1 MKLFGFNIEREKKQ
15 DLPALSFPE
24 NQEGAIEA
32 TSAGGAFASYLDL
45 EAVAKTDA
53 DLIMKYRDM
62 GEHPECD
69 MAVENIIQEAII
81 TNQARNPVDLD
92 LTHTGLSKNLQDK
105 IADEFELILK
115 LLDFN
120 NQAYDIFKRWYIEGR
135 IFYHVMIDPKNTDK
149 GIQELRL
156 IDSFKI
162 KKVRQIIPDPRQTP
176 SEFKLPRFEE
186 YYLFN
191 EKGLLTPSQMGVKVA
206 VDSIIMAHSGI
217 MTKDKKFVISHLHK
231 AIKSLNQ
238 LRMLED
244 AVVIYRIARAP
255 ERRIFY
261 IDVGNLPKQK
271 AEQYLKDIMTRY
283 KNKLVYNASTGEV
296 KDDRRHQSM
305 LEDYWLPRR
314 EGGRG
319 TEISTLPGGQNLG
332 EMEDVDYF
340 RRKLYQSL
348 NVPLSRLEADTPF
361 VLGRASEISRDEL
374 KFSRFIDRIRIR
386 FSHLFY
392 QILEKQLIL
401 KNVIHTSEWPKL
413 KETLRFNY
421 AADNHFAELKQQELM
436 ADRLNMM
443 RDVEELVGNYYS
455 KQFVK
460 DRILRLTPEEQKNI
474 EKQIKKEEKE
484 AEGEGDQYPPQV
496 GMPPAVPAVNKIN
509 VVPGADPNTGGQPF
523 TAAGQDQGL
532 ATSQGMQAKGEDVKP
547 ELLTGEKSLKSL
559 YNLNKKERR
568 FGK

>member
-1 MKLFGFNIEREKKQ
+1 MKLFGFNIERERKP

-53 DLIMKYRDM
+53 DLIMKYREM
-62 GEHPECD
+62 AEHPECD
-69 MAVENIIQEAII
+69 MAIENIIQEAIV

-92 LTHTGLSKNLQDK
+92 LTHTDLSKNLQDR
-105 IADEFELILK
+105 ISDEFEIILK

-135 IFYHVMIDPKNTDK
+135 IFYHVMVDPKEIDK

-162 KKVRQIIPDPRQTP
+162 KKVRQIIPDTQAAPGV
-176 SEFKLPRFEE
+176 FKLPQFEE

-191 EKGLLTPSQMGVKVA
+191 EKGLVTPSQMGVKVA
-206 VDSIIMAHSGI
+206 PDSMIMAHSGI
-217 MTKDKKFVISHLHK
+217 MTRDKKFVVSHLHK
-231 AIKSLNQ
+231 AIKGLNQ

-283 KNKLVYNASTGEV
+283 KNKLVYDASSGEI

-392 QILEKQLIL
+392 QVLEKQLIL

-413 KETLRFNY
+413 RETIKFNY
-421 AADNHFAELKQQELM
+421 ALDNHFAELKSQELM
-436 ADRLNMM
+436 TDRFNMM
-443 RDVEELVGNYYS
+443 RDVEELVGTYLS
-455 KQFVK
+455 KQYVK
-460 DRILRLTPEEQKNI
+460 DNILRHTPEEQKKI
-474 EKQIKKEEKE
+474 EKEIEKE
-484 AEGEGDQYPPQV
+484 AKEAEQDAQEVPPPTA
-496 GMPPAVPAVNKIN
+496 GPPEDDPANQIN
-509 VVPGADPNTGGQPF
+509 VQPGQEPPPEDPNADVAQP
-523 TAAGQDQGL
+523 
-532 ATSQGMQAKGEDVKP
+532 EEVKP
-547 ELLTGEKSLKSL
+547 EMLTGGRL
-559 YNLNKKERR
+559 YSVPNINKKV
-568 FGK
+568 KHA

>member
-1 MKLFGFNIEREKKQ
+1 MKLFGFNIERERKP

-53 DLIMKYRDM
+53 DLIMKYREM
-62 GEHPECD
+62 AEHPECD
-69 MAVENIIQEAII
+69 MAIENIIQEAIV
-81 TNQARNPVDLD
+81 TNQSRNPVDLD
-92 LTHTGLSKNLQDK
+92 LTHTDLSKNLQDR
-105 IADEFELILK
+105 ISEEFDIILK

-135 IFYHVMIDPKNTDK
+135 IFYHVMVDPKEIDK

-162 KKVRQIIPDPRQTP
+162 KKVRQIIPDTQAAPGV
-176 SEFKLPRFEE
+176 FKLPQFEE

-191 EKGLLTPSQMGVKVA
+191 EKGLVTPSQMGVKVA
-206 VDSIIMAHSGI
+206 PDSMIMAHSGI
-217 MTKDKKFVISHLHK
+217 MTRDKKFVVSHLHK
-231 AIKSLNQ
+231 AIKGLNQ

-283 KNKLVYNASTGEV
+283 KNKLVYDASSGEI

-386 FSHLFY
+386 FSHLFF
-392 QILEKQLIL
+392 QIIEKQLIL

-413 KETLRFNY
+413 KETIRFNY
-421 AADNHFAELKQQELM
+421 AMDNHFAELKEQELM
-436 ADRLNMM
+436 ADRFNMM
-443 RDVEELVGNYYS
+443 RDAEDLVGNYYS

-460 DRILRLTPEEQKNI
+460 DRILRLTPEEQKRI
-474 EKQIKKEEKE
+474 EKEIKKEEKE
-484 AEGEGDQYPPQV
+484 AESDGDQYPPQS
-496 GMPPAVPAVNKIN
+496 GMPPAVPPVNKIN
-509 VVPGADPNTGGQPF
+509 VQPGADPGGGNF
-523 TAAGQDQGL
+523 TPAGGDQGL
-532 ATSQGMQAKGEDVKP
+532 ATSQGMQQAQDEVQP
-547 ELLTGEKSLKSL
+547 ELLAGEKILT
-559 YNLNKKERR
+559 LNKKRIYG
-568 FGK
+568 GK

>member
-1 MKLFGFNIEREKKQ
+1 MKLFGFNIERERKP

-53 DLIMKYRDM
+53 DLIMKYREM
-62 GEHPECD
+62 AEHPECD
-69 MAVENIIQEAII
+69 MAIENIIQEAIV
-81 TNQARNPVDLD
+81 TNQSRNPVDLD
-92 LTHTGLSKNLQDK
+92 LTHTDLSKNLQDR
-105 IADEFELILK
+105 ISEEFDIILK

-135 IFYHVMIDPKNTDK
+135 IFYHVMVDPKEIDK

-162 KKVRQIIPDPRQTP
+162 KKVRQIIPDTQAAPGV
-176 SEFKLPRFEE
+176 FKLPQFEE

-191 EKGLLTPSQMGVKVA
+191 EKGLVTPSQMGVKVA
-206 VDSIIMAHSGI
+206 PDSMIMAHSGI
-217 MTKDKKFVISHLHK
+217 MTRDKKFVVSHLHK
-231 AIKSLNQ
+231 AIKGLNQ

-283 KNKLVYNASTGEV
+283 KNKLVYDASSGEI

-386 FSHLFY
+386 FSHLFF
-392 QILEKQLIL
+392 QIMEKQLIL

-413 KETLRFNY
+413 KETIRFNY
-421 AADNHFAELKQQELM
+421 AMDNHFAELKEQELM
-436 ADRLNMM
+436 ADRFNMM
-443 RDVEELVGNYYS
+443 RDAEDLVGNYYS

-460 DRILRLTPEEQKNI
+460 DRILRLTPEEQKRI
-474 EKQIKKEEKE
+474 EKEIKKEEKE
-484 AEGEGDQYPPQV
+484 AESDGDQYPPQS
-496 GMPPAVPAVNKIN
+496 GMPPAVPPVNKIN
-509 VVPGADPNTGGQPF
+509 VQPGADPGGGNF
-523 TAAGQDQGL
+523 TPAGGDQGL
-532 ATSQGMQAKGEDVKP
+532 ATSQGMQQAQDEVQP
-547 ELLTGEKSLKSL
+547 ELLAGEKILT
-559 YNLNKKERR
+559 LNKKRIYG
-568 FGK
+568 GK

>member
-1 MKLFGFNIEREKKQ
+1 MKLFGFNIERERKP

-53 DLIMKYRDM
+53 DLIMKYREM
-62 GEHPECD
+62 AEHPECD
-69 MAVENIIQEAII
+69 MAIENIIQEAIV
-81 TNQARNPVDLD
+81 TNQSRNPVDLD
-92 LTHTGLSKNLQDK
+92 LTHTDLSKNLQDR
-105 IADEFELILK
+105 ISEEFDIILK

-135 IFYHVMIDPKNTDK
+135 IFYHVMVDPKEIEK

-162 KKVRQIIPDPRQTP
+162 KKVRQIIPDTQAAPGV
-176 SEFKLPRFEE
+176 FKLPQFEE

-191 EKGLLTPSQMGVKVA
+191 EKGLVTPSQMGVKVA
-206 VDSIIMAHSGI
+206 PDSMIMAHSGI
-217 MTKDKKFVISHLHK
+217 MTRDKKFVVSHLHK
-231 AIKSLNQ
+231 AIKGLNQ

-283 KNKLVYNASTGEV
+283 KNKLVYDASSGEI

-386 FSHLFY
+386 FSHLFF
-392 QILEKQLIL
+392 QIMEKQLIL

-413 KETLRFNY
+413 KETIRFNY
-421 AADNHFAELKQQELM
+421 AMDNHFAELKEQELM
-436 ADRLNMM
+436 ADRFNMM
-443 RDVEELVGNYYS
+443 RDAEDLVGNYYS

-460 DRILRLTPEEQKNI
+460 DRILRLTPEEQKRI
-474 EKQIKKEEKE
+474 EKEIKKEEKE
-484 AEGEGDQYPPQV
+484 AESDGDQYPPQS
-496 GMPPAVPAVNKIN
+496 GMPPAVPPVNKIN
-509 VVPGADPNTGGQPF
+509 VQPGADPGGGNF
-523 TAAGQDQGL
+523 TPAGGDQGL
-532 ATSQGMQAKGEDVKP
+532 ATSQGMQQAQDEVQP
-547 ELLTGEKSLKSL
+547 ELLAGEKILT
-559 YNLNKKERR
+559 LNKKRIYG
-568 FGK
+568 GK

>member
-1 MKLFGFNIEREKKQ
+1 MKLFGFNIERERKP

-53 DLIMKYRDM
+53 DLIMKYREM
-62 GEHPECD
+62 AEHPECD
-69 MAVENIIQEAII
+69 MAIENIIQEAIV

-92 LTHTGLSKNLQDK
+92 LTHTDLSKNLQDR
-105 IADEFELILK
+105 ISDEFEIILK

-135 IFYHVMIDPKNTDK
+135 IFYHVMVDPKEIDK

-162 KKVRQIIPDPRQTP
+162 KKVRQIIPDTQAAPGV
-176 SEFKLPRFEE
+176 FKLPQFEE

-191 EKGLLTPSQMGVKVA
+191 EKGLVTPSQMGVKVA
-206 VDSIIMAHSGI
+206 PDSMIMAHSGI
-217 MTKDKKFVISHLHK
+217 MTRDKKFVVSHLHK
-231 AIKSLNQ
+231 AIKGLNQ

-283 KNKLVYNASTGEV
+283 KNKLVYDASSGEI

-386 FSHLFY
+386 FSHLFF
-392 QILEKQLIL
+392 QIMEKQLIL

-413 KETLRFNY
+413 KETIRFNY
-421 AADNHFAELKQQELM
+421 AMDNHFAELKEQELM
-436 ADRLNMM
+436 ADRFNMM
-443 RDVEELVGNYYS
+443 RDAEDLVGNYYS

-460 DRILRLTPEEQKNI
+460 DRILRLTPEEQKRI
-474 EKQIKKEEKE
+474 EKEIKKEEKE
-484 AEGEGDQYPPQV
+484 AESDGDQYPPQS
-496 GMPPAVPAVNKIN
+496 GMPPAVPPVNKIN
-509 VVPGADPNTGGQPF
+509 VQPGADPGGGNF
-523 TAAGQDQGL
+523 TPAGGDQGL
-532 ATSQGMQAKGEDVKP
+532 ATSQGMQQAQDEVQP
-547 ELLTGEKSLKSL
+547 ELLAGEKILT
-559 YNLNKKERR
+559 LNKKRIYG
-568 FGK
+568 GK

>member
-1 MKLFGFNIEREKKQ
+1 MKLFGFNIERERKP

-53 DLIMKYRDM
+53 DLIMKYREM
-62 GEHPECD
+62 AEHPECD
-69 MAVENIIQEAII
+69 MAIENIIQEAIV
-81 TNQARNPVDLD
+81 TNQSRNPVDLD
-92 LTHTGLSKNLQDK
+92 LTHTDLSKNLQDR
-105 IADEFELILK
+105 ISEEFDIILK

-135 IFYHVMIDPKNTDK
+135 IFYHVMVDPKEIDK

-162 KKVRQIIPDPRQTP
+162 KKVRQIIPDTQAAPGV
-176 SEFKLPRFEE
+176 FKLPQFEE

-191 EKGLLTPSQMGVKVA
+191 EKGLVTPSQMGVKVA
-206 VDSIIMAHSGI
+206 PDSMIMAHSGI
-217 MTKDKKFVISHLHK
+217 MTRDKKFVVSHLHK
-231 AIKSLNQ
+231 AIKGLNQ

-283 KNKLVYNASTGEV
+283 KNKLVYDASSGEI

-386 FSHLFY
+386 FSHLFF
-392 QILEKQLIL
+392 QIIEKQLIL

-413 KETLRFNY
+413 KETIRFNY
-421 AADNHFAELKQQELM
+421 AMDNHFAELKEQELM
-436 ADRLNMM
+436 ADRFNMM
-443 RDVEELVGNYYS
+443 RDAEDLVGNYYS

-460 DRILRLTPEEQKNI
+460 DRILRLTPEEQKRIKKEI
-474 EKQIKKEEKE
+474 EKEEKE
-484 AEGEGDQYPPQV
+484 AEGEGDQYPPQS
-496 GMPPAVPAVNKIN
+496 GMPPAVPPVNKIN
-509 VVPGADPNTGGQPF
+509 VQPGADPGGGNF
-523 TAAGQDQGL
+523 TPAGGDQGL
-532 ATSQGMQAKGEDVKP
+532 ATSQGMQQAQDEVQP
-547 ELLTGEKSLKSL
+547 ELLAGEKILT
-559 YNLNKKERR
+559 LNKKRIYG
-568 FGK
+568 GK

>member
-1 MKLFGFNIEREKKQ
+1 MKLFGFNIERDKQ
-15 DLPALSFPE
+15 PDLPALSFPE

-53 DLIMKYRDM
+53 DLIMKYREM
-62 GEHPECD
+62 AEHPECD
-69 MAVENIIQEAII
+69 MAIENIIQEAIV
-81 TNQARNPVDLD
+81 TNQSRNPVDLD
-92 LTHTGLSKNLQDK
+92 LTHTDLSKNLQDR
-105 IADEFELILK
+105 ISEEFDIILK

-135 IFYHVMIDPKNTDK
+135 IFYHVMVDPKEIDK

-162 KKVRQIIPDPRQTP
+162 KKVRQIIPDTQAAPGV
-176 SEFKLPRFEE
+176 FKLPQFEE

-191 EKGLLTPSQMGVKVA
+191 EKGLVTPSQMGVKVA
-206 VDSIIMAHSGI
+206 PDSMIMAHSGI
-217 MTKDKKFVISHLHK
+217 MTRDKKFVVSHLHK
-231 AIKSLNQ
+231 AIKGLNQ

-283 KNKLVYNASTGEV
+283 KNKLVYDASSGEI

-386 FSHLFY
+386 FSHLFF
-392 QILEKQLIL
+392 QIMEKQLIL

-413 KETLRFNY
+413 KETIRFNY
-421 AADNHFAELKQQELM
+421 AMDNHFAELKEQELM
-436 ADRLNMM
+436 ADRFNMM
-443 RDVEELVGNYYS
+443 RDAEDLVGNYYS

-460 DRILRLTPEEQKNI
+460 DRILRLTPEEQKRI
-474 EKQIKKEEKE
+474 EKEIKKEEKE
-484 AEGEGDQYPPQV
+484 AESDGDQYPPQS
-496 GMPPAVPAVNKIN
+496 GMPPAVPPVNKIN
-509 VVPGADPNTGGQPF
+509 VQPGADPGGGNF
-523 TAAGQDQGL
+523 TPAGGDQGL
-532 ATSQGMQAKGEDVKP
+532 ATSQGMQQAQDEVQP
-547 ELLTGEKSLKSL
+547 ELLAGEKILT
-559 YNLNKKERR
+559 LNKKRIYG
-568 FGK
+568 GK

>member
-1 MKLFGFNIEREKKQ
+1 MKLFGFNIERDGKP

-53 DLIMKYRDM
+53 DLIMKYREM
-62 GEHPECD
+62 AEHPECD
-69 MAVENIIQEAII
+69 MAIENIIQEAIV

-92 LTHTGLSKNLQDK
+92 LTHTNLSKNLQDR
-105 IADEFELILK
+105 ISEEFEIVLK

-135 IFYHVMIDPKNTDK
+135 IFYHVMVDPKEIDK

-162 KKVRQIIPDPRQTP
+162 KKVRQIIPDTKTP
-176 SEFKLPRFEE
+176 PGVFKLPKFEE

-206 VDSIIMAHSGI
+206 PDSMIMAHSGI
-217 MTKDKKFVISHLHK
+217 MTRDKKFVVSHLHK
-231 AIKSLNQ
+231 AIKGLNQ

-283 KNKLVYNASTGEV
+283 KNKLVYDASSGEI

-340 RRKLYQSL
+340 RKKLYQSL

-386 FSHLFY
+386 FSHLFF
-392 QILEKQLIL
+392 QIMEKQLIL

-413 KETLRFNY
+413 RETIRFNY
-421 AADNHFAELKQQELM
+421 ALDNHFAELKEQELM

-460 DRILRLTPEEQKNI
+460 DKILRLTPEEQKNI

-484 AEGEGDQYPPQV
+484 AESDGDQYPPQT
-496 GMPPAVPAVNKIN
+496 GMPPAVPPVNKIN
-509 VVPGADPNTGGQPF
+509 VQPGADPSGGAF
-523 TAAGQDQGL
+523 TPADQGL
-532 ATSQGMQAKGEDVKP
+532 ATSQGMQQAQDEVQP
-547 ELLTGEKSLKSL
+547 ELLAGENILT
-559 YNLNKKERR
+559 LNKKRIYG
-568 FGK
+568 GK

>member
-1 MKLFGFNIEREKKQ
+1 MKLFGFNIEREKGQ

-32 TSAGGAFASYLDL
+32 TSAGGAFATYLDL

-69 MAVENIIQEAII
+69 MAVENIIQEAIV
-81 TNQARNPVDLD
+81 TNQARSPVDLD

-105 IADEFELILK
+105 ITDEFELVLK

-135 IFYHVMIDPKNTDK
+135 IFYHAMIDPKHTEK
-149 GIQELRL
+149 GIQELRS

-162 KKVRQIIPDPRQTP
+162 KKVRQIIPDPHQTP
-176 SEFKLPRFEE
+176 SEFKLPKFEE

-191 EKGLLTPSQMGVKVA
+191 EKGLLTPSQLGVKVA

-283 KNKLVYNASTGEV
+283 KNKLVYNAATGEV

-392 QILEKQLIL
+392 QIMEKQLIL

-421 AADNHFAELKQQELM
+421 AHDNHFAELKQQELM
-436 ADRLNMM
+436 SDRLNMM

-460 DRILRLTPEEQKNI
+460 DNVLRLTPEEQKRI
-474 EKQIKKEEKE
+474 EKEIKKEEKE
-484 AEGEGDQYPPQV
+484 AEGEGDQYPPQS

-532 ATSQGMQAKGEDVKP
+532 ATSQGMQASGENIKP
-547 ELLTGEKSLKSL
+547 EMLTGEKTLKGL
-559 YNLNKKERR
+559 YNLNKKERK

>member
-1 MKLFGFNIEREKKQ
+1 MKLFGFNIERDKKP
-15 DLPALSFPE
+15 DLPALAFPE
-24 NQEGAIEA
+24 NEEGAIEA
-32 TSAGGAFASYLDL
+32 TSAGGAFASYIDM
-45 EAVAKTDA
+45 EASAKTEA

-62 GEHPECD
+62 VEHPECD
-69 MAVENIIQEAII
+69 MAVENILQEAII
-81 TNQARNPVDLD
+81 TNQNRNPVELD
-92 LTHTGLSKNLQDK
+92 LTETGLSKGLQNRV
-105 IADEFELILK
+105 DEEFDGILK
-115 LLDFN
+115 MLDFN
-120 NQAYDIFKRWYIEGR
+120 NQAYDIFKRWYVEGR
-135 IFYHVMIDPKNTDK
+135 IYYHVMIDPKNPNK

-156 IDSFKI
+156 IDSLKI
-162 KKVRQIIPDPRQTP
+162 KKVREVKPDPRQTP
-176 SEFKLPRFEE
+176 ATFKLPKYSE

-191 EKGLLTPSQMGVKVA
+191 DKGLLTPSQMGVKVA
-206 VDSIIMAHSGI
+206 KDSVIMAHSGI
-217 MTKDKKFVISHLHK
+217 MTKDKKYVISHLHK
-231 AIKSLNQ
+231 AIKGLNQ

-261 IDVGNLPKQK
+261 IDVGNLPKMK

-283 KNKLVYNASTGEV
+283 KNKLVYDAATGDI

-374 KFSRFIDRIRIR
+374 KFSRFIDRIRLR

-392 QILEKQLIL
+392 STLEKQLIL

-413 KETLRFNY
+413 RETIKFNY
-421 AADNHFAELKQQELM
+421 ALDNHFAELKSQELM
-436 ADRLNMM
+436 TDRFNMM
-443 RDVEELVGNYYS
+443 RDVEELVGTYLS
-455 KQFVK
+455 KQYVK
-460 DRILRLTPEEQKNI
+460 DNILRHTPDEQKKI
-474 EKQIKKEEKE
+474 EKEIEKEKKE
-484 AEGEGDQYPPQV
+484 AEGEGGQYPPQTD
-496 GMPPAVPAVNKIN
+496 MPPAVPPVNKIN
-509 VVPGADPNTGGQPF
+509 VQPGADPGGQTF
-523 TAAGQDQGL
+523 TQNPPAEPAQP
-532 ATSQGMQAKGEDVKP
+532 EEVKP
-547 ELLTGEKSLKSL
+547 EMLTGGKLYSLPSSDI
-559 YNLNKKERR
+559 NKKRKS
-568 FGK
+568 G

>member
-1 MKLFGFNIEREKKQ
+1 MKLFGFNIERERKP

-53 DLIMKYRDM
+53 DLIMKYREM
-62 GEHPECD
+62 AEHPECD
-69 MAVENIIQEAII
+69 MAIENIIQEAIV
-81 TNQARNPVDLD
+81 TNQSRNPVDLD
-92 LTHTGLSKNLQDK
+92 LTHTDLSKNLQDR
-105 IADEFELILK
+105 ISEEFDIILK

-135 IFYHVMIDPKNTDK
+135 IFYHVMVDPKEIDK

-162 KKVRQIIPDPRQTP
+162 KKVRQIIPDTQAAPGV
-176 SEFKLPRFEE
+176 FKLPQFEE

-191 EKGLLTPSQMGVKVA
+191 EKGLVTPSQMGVKVA
-206 VDSIIMAHSGI
+206 PDSMIMAHSGI
-217 MTKDKKFVISHLHK
+217 MTRDKKFVVSHLHK
-231 AIKSLNQ
+231 AIKGLNQ

-283 KNKLVYNASTGEV
+283 KNKLVYDASSGEI

-374 KFSRFIDRIRIR
+374 KFSRFIDRIRLR

-392 QILEKQLIL
+392 STLEKQLIL

-413 KETLRFNY
+413 RETIKFNY
-421 AADNHFAELKQQELM
+421 ALDNHFAELKSQELM
-436 ADRLNMM
+436 TDRFNMM
-443 RDVEELVGNYYS
+443 RDVEELVGTYLS
-455 KQFVK
+455 KQYVK
-460 DRILRLTPEEQKNI
+460 DNILRHTPDEQKKI
-474 EKQIKKEEKE
+474 EKEIEKEKKE
-484 AEGEGDQYPPQV
+484 AEGEGGQYPPQTD
-496 GMPPAVPAVNKIN
+496 MPPAVPPVNKIN
-509 VVPGADPNTGGQPF
+509 VQPGADPGGQTF
-523 TAAGQDQGL
+523 TQNPPVEPAQP
-532 ATSQGMQAKGEDVKP
+532 EEVKP
-547 ELLTGEKSLKSL
+547 EMLTGGKLYSLPSSDI
-559 YNLNKKERR
+559 NKKRKS
-568 FGK
+568 G

>member
-1 MKLFGFNIEREKKQ
+1 MKLFGFNIERDRKP

-32 TSAGGAFASYLDL
+32 TSAGGAFASYIDL

-53 DLIMKYRDM
+53 DLIMKYREM
-62 GEHPECD
+62 AEHPECD
-69 MAVENIIQEAII
+69 MAIENIIQEAII
-81 TNQARNPVDLD
+81 TNQNRNPVDLD
-92 LTHTGLSKNLQDK
+92 LTHTELSKNLQDR
-105 IADEFELILK
+105 ISEEFEIVLK

-135 IFYHVMIDPKNTDK
+135 VIYHVMIDPKQDDK

-162 KKVRQIIPDPRQTP
+162 KKVRQIIPDTKATP
-176 SEFKLPRFEE
+176 AVFKLPKFEE

-206 VDSIIMAHSGI
+206 PDSIIMAHSGI
-217 MTKDKKFVISHLHK
+217 MTKDKKFVVSHLHK
-231 AIKSLNQ
+231 AIKALNQ

-283 KNKLVYNASTGEV
+283 KNKLVYDASSGEI

-319 TEISTLPGGQNLG
+319 TEITTLPGGQNLG
-332 EMEDVDYF
+332 EIEDIIYF
-340 RRKLYQSL
+340 RNKLYRSL
-348 NVPLSRLEADTPF
+348 NIPVSRLEEGSTGF
-361 VLGRASEISRDEL
+361 SLGRSAEITRDEVKFTKFVQKLRRKFNTLFNDLL
-374 KFSRFIDRIRIR
+374 KT
-386 FSHLFY
+386 
-392 QILEKQLIL
+392 QLIL
-401 KNVIHTSEWPKL
+401 KGVIAEEDWPSIRDNISFQYL
-413 KETLRFNY
+413 KDGHYAEMRDMDLLR
-421 AADNHFAELKQQELM
+421 
-436 ADRLNMM
+436 DRLDILNTIEPYIGEWFSKEYVRKHVFRMTEDEIKAM
-443 RDVEELVGNYYS
+443 DDQIEDEPDPEPVDPAAKVPGTGGAAPPAGGEPPPEGGEEEPP
-455 KQFVK
+455 
-460 DRILRLTPEEQKNI
+460 PEEEEI
-474 EKQIKKEEKE
+474 QIDSKK
-484 AEGEGDQYPPQV
+484 
-496 GMPPAVPAVNKIN
+496 
-509 VVPGADPNTGGQPF
+509 
-523 TAAGQDQGL
+523 
-532 ATSQGMQAKGEDVKP
+532 
-547 ELLTGEKSLKSL
+547 
-559 YNLNKKERR
+559 R
-568 FGK
+568 

>member
-1 MKLFGFNIEREKKQ
+1 MKLFGFNIERERKP

-53 DLIMKYRDM
+53 DLIMKYREM
-62 GEHPECD
+62 AEHPECD
-69 MAVENIIQEAII
+69 MAIENIIQEAIV
-81 TNQARNPVDLD
+81 TNQSRNPVDLD
-92 LTHTGLSKNLQDK
+92 LTHTDLSKNLQDR
-105 IADEFELILK
+105 ISDEFEIILK

-135 IFYHVMIDPKNTDK
+135 IFYHVMVDPKEIDK

-162 KKVRQIIPDPRQTP
+162 KKVRQIIPDTQAAPGV
-176 SEFKLPRFEE
+176 FKLPQFEE

-191 EKGLLTPSQMGVKVA
+191 EKGLVTPSQMGVKVA
-206 VDSIIMAHSGI
+206 PDSMIMAHSGI
-217 MTKDKKFVISHLHK
+217 MTRDKKFVVSHLHK
-231 AIKSLNQ
+231 AIKGLNQ

-283 KNKLVYNASTGEV
+283 KNKLVYDASSGEI

-386 FSHLFY
+386 FSHLFF
-392 QILEKQLIL
+392 QIMEKQLIL

-413 KETLRFNY
+413 RETIRFNY
-421 AADNHFAELKQQELM
+421 AMDNHFAELKEQELM
-436 ADRLNMM
+436 ADRFNMM
-443 RDVEELVGNYYS
+443 RDAEDLVGNYYS

-460 DRILRLTPEEQKNI
+460 DRILRLTPEEQKRI
-474 EKQIKKEEKE
+474 EKEIKKEEKE
-484 AEGEGDQYPPQV
+484 AESDGDQYPPQS
-496 GMPPAVPAVNKIN
+496 GMPPAVPPVNKIN
-509 VVPGADPNTGGQPF
+509 VQPGADPGGGNF
-523 TAAGQDQGL
+523 TPAGGDQGL
-532 ATSQGMQAKGEDVKP
+532 ATSQGMQQAQDEVQP
-547 ELLTGEKSLKSL
+547 ELLAGEKILT
-559 YNLNKKERR
+559 LNKKRIYG
-568 FGK
+568 GK

>member
-1 MKLFGFNIEREKKQ
+1 MKLFGFNIERDRKP

-53 DLIMKYRDM
+53 DLIMKYREM
-62 GEHPECD
+62 AEHPECD
-69 MAVENIIQEAII
+69 MAIENIIQEAIV
-81 TNQARNPVDLD
+81 TNQSRNPVDLD
-92 LTHTGLSKNLQDK
+92 LTHTDLSKNLQDR
-105 IADEFELILK
+105 ISEEFDIILK

-135 IFYHVMIDPKNTDK
+135 IFYHVMVDPKEIDK

-162 KKVRQIIPDPRQTP
+162 KKVRQIIPDTQAAPGV
-176 SEFKLPRFEE
+176 FKLPQFEE

-191 EKGLLTPSQMGVKVA
+191 EKGLVTPSQMGVKVA
-206 VDSIIMAHSGI
+206 PDSMIMAHSGI
-217 MTKDKKFVISHLHK
+217 MTRDKKFVVSHLHK
-231 AIKSLNQ
+231 AIKGLNQ

-283 KNKLVYNASTGEV
+283 KNKLVYDASSGEI

-386 FSHLFY
+386 FSHLFF
-392 QILEKQLIL
+392 QIMEKQLIL

-413 KETLRFNY
+413 KETIRFNY
-421 AADNHFAELKQQELM
+421 AMDNHFAELKEQELM
-436 ADRLNMM
+436 ADRFNMM
-443 RDVEELVGNYYS
+443 RDAEDLVGNYYS

-460 DRILRLTPEEQKNI
+460 DRILRLTPEEQKRI
-474 EKQIKKEEKE
+474 EKEIKKEEKE
-484 AEGEGDQYPPQV
+484 AESDGDQYPPQS
-496 GMPPAVPAVNKIN
+496 GMPPAVPPVNKIN
-509 VVPGADPNTGGQPF
+509 VQPGADPGGGNF
-523 TAAGQDQGL
+523 TPAGGDQGL
-532 ATSQGMQAKGEDVKP
+532 ATSQGMQQAQDEVQP
-547 ELLTGEKSLKSL
+547 ELLAGEKILT
-559 YNLNKKERR
+559 LNKKRIYG
-568 FGK
+568 GK

>member
-1 MKLFGFNIEREKKQ
+1 MKLFGFNIERDKQ
-15 DLPALSFPE
+15 PDLPALSFPE

-53 DLIMKYRDM
+53 DLIMKYREM
-62 GEHPECD
+62 AEHPECD
-69 MAVENIIQEAII
+69 MAIENIIQEAIV
-81 TNQARNPVDLD
+81 TNQSRNPVDLD
-92 LTHTGLSKNLQDK
+92 LTHTDLSKNLQDR
-105 IADEFELILK
+105 ISDEFEIILK

-135 IFYHVMIDPKNTDK
+135 IFYHVMVDPKEIDK

-162 KKVRQIIPDPRQTP
+162 KKVRQIIPDTQAAPGV
-176 SEFKLPRFEE
+176 FKLPQFEE

-191 EKGLLTPSQMGVKVA
+191 EKGLVTPSQMGVKVA
-206 VDSIIMAHSGI
+206 PDSMIMAHSGI
-217 MTKDKKFVISHLHK
+217 MTRDKKFVVSHLHK
-231 AIKSLNQ
+231 AIKGLNQ

-283 KNKLVYNASTGEV
+283 KNKLVYDASSGEI

-386 FSHLFY
+386 FSHLFF
-392 QILEKQLIL
+392 QIMEKQLIL

-413 KETLRFNY
+413 KETIRFNY
-421 AADNHFAELKQQELM
+421 AMDNHFAELKEQELM
-436 ADRLNMM
+436 ADRFNMM
-443 RDVEELVGNYYS
+443 RDAEDLVGNYYS

-460 DRILRLTPEEQKNI
+460 DRILRLTPEEQKRI
-474 EKQIKKEEKE
+474 EKEIKKEEKE
-484 AEGEGDQYPPQV
+484 AESDGDQYPPQS
-496 GMPPAVPAVNKIN
+496 GMPPAVPPVNKIN
-509 VVPGADPNTGGQPF
+509 VQPGADPGGGNF
-523 TAAGQDQGL
+523 TPAGGDQGL
-532 ATSQGMQAKGEDVKP
+532 ATSQGMQQAQDEVQP
-547 ELLTGEKSLKSL
+547 ELLAGEKILT
-559 YNLNKKERR
+559 LNKKRIYG
-568 FGK
+568 GK

>member
-1 MKLFGFNIEREKKQ
+1 MKLFGFNIEREKGQ

-32 TSAGGAFASYLDL
+32 TSAGGAFATYLDL

-69 MAVENIIQEAII
+69 MAVENIIQEAIV
-81 TNQARNPVDLD
+81 TNQARSPVDLD

-105 IADEFELILK
+105 ITEEFELVLK

-135 IFYHVMIDPKNTDK
+135 IFYHAMIDPKHTEK
-149 GIQELRL
+149 GIQELRS

-162 KKVRQIIPDPRQTP
+162 KKVRQIIPDPHHTP
-176 SEFKLPRFEE
+176 SEFKLPKFEE

-191 EKGLLTPSQMGVKVA
+191 EKGLLTPSQLGVKVA

-261 IDVGNLPKQK
+261 IDVGNLPKAK

-283 KNKLVYNASTGEV
+283 KNKLVYNAATGEV

-392 QILEKQLIL
+392 QIMEKQLIL

-421 AADNHFAELKQQELM
+421 AHDNHFAELKQQELM
-436 ADRLNMM
+436 SDRLNMM

-460 DRILRLTPEEQKNI
+460 DNILRLTPEEQKRI
-474 EKQIKKEEKE
+474 EKEIKKEEKE
-484 AEGEGDQYPPQV
+484 AEGEGDQYPPQA

-532 ATSQGMQAKGEDVKP
+532 ATSQGMQNSGENIKP
-547 ELLTGEKSLKSL
+547 EMLTGEKTLKGL
-559 YNLNKKERR
+559 YNLNKKERK

>member
-1 MKLFGFNIEREKKQ
+1 MKLFGFNIERDRKP

-32 TSAGGAFASYLDL
+32 TSAGGAFASYIDL

-53 DLIMKYRDM
+53 DLIMKYREM
-62 GEHPECD
+62 AEHPECD
-69 MAVENIIQEAII
+69 MAIENIIQEAII
-81 TNQARNPVDLD
+81 TNQNRNPVDLD
-92 LTHTGLSKNLQDK
+92 LTHTELSQNLQDR
-105 IADEFELILK
+105 ISEEFEIVLK

-135 IFYHVMIDPKNTDK
+135 VFYHVMIDPKQVDK

-162 KKVRQIIPDPRQTP
+162 KKVRQIIPDTKATP
-176 SEFKLPRFEE
+176 AVFKLPKFEE

-206 VDSIIMAHSGI
+206 PDSIIMAHSGI
-217 MTKDKKFVISHLHK
+217 MTKDKKFVVSHLHK
-231 AIKSLNQ
+231 AIKALNQ

-283 KNKLVYNASTGEV
+283 KNKLVYDASSGEI

-332 EMEDVDYF
+332 EMDDVDYF

-374 KFSRFIDRIRIR
+374 KFSRFIDRVRIR

-392 QILEKQLIL
+392 QIMEKQLIL
-401 KNVIHTSEWPKL
+401 KNVIHTSEWSKL
-413 KETLRFNY
+413 RETMRFNY
-421 AADNHFAELKQQELM
+421 AMDNHFAELKAQELM
-436 ADRLNMM
+436 TDRLNMM

-460 DRILRLTPEEQKNI
+460 DNILRLTPEDQKRI
-474 EKQIKKEEKE
+474 EKEIKKEEKE
-484 AEGEGDQYPPQV
+484 AEREG
-496 GMPPAVPAVNKIN
+496 
-509 VVPGADPNTGGQPF
+509 
-523 TAAGQDQGL
+523 
-532 ATSQGMQAKGEDVKP
+532 
-547 ELLTGEKSLKSL
+547 
-559 YNLNKKERR
+559 
-568 FGK
+568 